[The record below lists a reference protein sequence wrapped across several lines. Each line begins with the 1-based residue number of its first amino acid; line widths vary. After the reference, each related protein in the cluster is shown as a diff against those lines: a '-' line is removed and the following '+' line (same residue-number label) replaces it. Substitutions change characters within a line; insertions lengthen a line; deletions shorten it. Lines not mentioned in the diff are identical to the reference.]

1 MTMTDNASP
10 SVQPGPLKRLGDVIQ
25 LAFFPTDFD
34 ATMKYWIETVG
45 VGPFFVLND
54 VRLDGMKYK
63 GEPTDAVFTMAIGYW
78 GDIQIELIKTDSD
91 APSLYAGEYAVRDR
105 LHHVC
110 VFVES
115 IVEAREACAA
125 VGAEIIVEGN
135 VGPDGAVIY
144 VDPGQGPGHVI
155 EYLQPMA
162 GSEGLFQMMKDAA
175 RDWDGSDPIR
185 VLQ

>member
-1 MTMTDNASP
+1 MTDVSS
-10 SVQPGPLKRLGDVIQ
+10 SVRPGPLKRLGEVIQ

-54 VRLDGMKYK
+54 VRLDDMKYK
-63 GEPTDAVFTMAIGYW
+63 GQPTDAVFTMAIGYW
-78 GDIQIELIKTDSD
+78 GDIQIELIKTNSD